1 MNENKTTAKLALLS
15 ISLLLTSANAVNG
28 ALPMMKKAMHLSAT
42 QSELITTISS
52 IAVVIMVL
60 LSATIARVIGTKR
73 TVALGL
79 LLVGVAGIVP
89 MFVSNYEL
97 ILVSRVALGAGF
109 GIFNSLAVSM
119 IQVLYSGNTRAS
131 MLGFRSSAEPV
142 GQAVMT
148 IIAGLLMMISWH
160 MSFAVYLIAFPI
172 LFLFWKKAPD
182 VDHFQKEDPKDIMQ
196 GAPVD
201 THHYPAKTSPLVWLF
216 VAFCIILMSNIVA
229 MNVRFPQ
236 ITAGIMGT
244 QFNSSNILAV
254 MPILGII
261 AGMLFGW
268 VNKHL
273 GKGTFYLG
281 IIIFVLADLLVAFSA
296 GNFGMLTIGFFL
308 SGIPGS
314 LIIPFIFNSLPK
326 YAPKKAQA
334 FAASMMIVGFNIGSF
349 LTPFFLRGIE
359 IVLGSTVL
367 TAPFSFLA
375 GLMLVIGLGSV
386 IGARMVK

>member
-1 MNENKTTAKLALLS
+1 MNENKSSAKLALLS

-28 ALPMMKKAMHLSAT
+28 ALPMMKKAMQLSAT

-52 IAVVIMVL
+52 IAVVVMVL
-60 LSATIARVIGTKR
+60 LSATIARVLGTKR

-79 LLVGVAGIVP
+79 MLVGIAGIVP
-89 MFVSNYEL
+89 MFVSSYEL
-97 ILVSRVALGAGF
+97 ILISRVALGAGF

-119 IQVLYSGNTRAS
+119 LQILYSGNTRAS

-148 IIAGLLMMISWH
+148 IIAGLLLTINWH
-160 MSFAVYLIAFPI
+160 LSFAVYLIAFPI
-172 LFLFWKKAPD
+172 LVLFWLKAPD
-182 VDHFQKEDPKDIMQ
+182 VDKFQKEDTTAVMQ
-196 GAPVD
+196 GAPID
-201 THHYPAKTSPLVWLF
+201 THHYPSKISPLVWLF

-244 QFNSSNILAV
+244 QFNSSNILAM

-261 AGMLFGW
+261 AGLLFGW

-281 IIIFVLADLLVAFSA
+281 IIIFVIADVLVAFSA
-296 GNFGMLTIGFFL
+296 GNFAMLVLGFFL

-326 YAPKKAQA
+326 YAPKKSQA
-334 FAASMMIVGFNIGSF
+334 FASSMMIVGFNVGSF

-359 IVLGSTVL
+359 TIIGSTTL
-367 TAPFSFLA
+367 TAPFIFLA
-375 GLMLVIGLGSV
+375 GMMLVIGLGSV
-386 IGARMVK
+386 IGARVLK